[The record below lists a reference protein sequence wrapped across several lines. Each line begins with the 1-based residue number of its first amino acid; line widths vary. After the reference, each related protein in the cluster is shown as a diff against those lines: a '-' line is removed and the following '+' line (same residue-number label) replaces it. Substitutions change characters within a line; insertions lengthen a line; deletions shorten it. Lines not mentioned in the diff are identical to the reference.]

1 LYLLYS
7 KMGQTACCEADANDQ
22 KYAYDN
28 TKPIMTTPPRA
39 TRNS

>member
-1 LYLLYS
+1 
-7 KMGQTACCEADANDQ
+7 MGQTACCEADANDQ